1 MTFYP
6 EALQELIEEF
16 KEVADKRERLEMVFE
31 LADEIMLLPTEEW
44 TDDTRIRG
52 CQSEAH
58 VRIAVE
64 DGLIH
69 MVGAAD
75 AKLVQGLMGV
85 LSIALEGLAPAQA
98 VLVPVDFAEEM
109 GLLNSLTPSRSNGF
123 RNMYDKVMNEIRAC
137 MEGTT

>member
-6 EALQELIEEF
+6 EALLELIEEF

-64 DGLIH
+64 DGLVH

-123 RNMYDKVMNEIRAC
+123 RNMYDKVMNEIRAS
-137 MEGTT
+137 ME

>member
-1 MTFYP
+1 M
-6 EALQELIEEF
+6 A
-16 KEVADKRERLEMVFE
+16 KRS
-31 LADEIMLLPTEEW
+31 LASLNAGDLSGKRVLVRVDFNVPLNDAGAI

-58 VRIAVE
+58 VRIGVN
-64 DGLIH
+64 DGLVH

-85 LSIALEGLAPAQA
+85 LSIAIEGLAPAQA
-98 VLVPVDFAEEM
+98 ALIPVDFAEEI

-123 RNMYDKVMNEIRAC
+123 RNMYDKVMDEIRAST
-137 MEGTT
+137 E

>member
-44 TDDTRIRG
+44 TEDTRIRG

-137 MEGTT
+137 ME